1 MSSVITPI
9 LGHLSGLAQPVKSV
23 DLAKPAESTSNL
35 AQPVKSVDITK
46 PAESTSTLT
55 KAVKSVDQTKLAES
69 TSDLTKAV
77 KSGWRQGLFYFDDCT
92 ILSTPYCLIMYT
104 LLFANNCG
112 LFVVAAKQNNC
123 LYRDLTEPVKSI
135 LLWSGKTS

>member
-23 DLAKPAESTSNL
+23 DL
-35 AQPVKSVDITK
+35 TK

-55 KAVKSVDQTKLAES
+55 KAVKSIDQTKLAES
-69 TSDLTKAV
+69 TCDLTKAV
-77 KSGWRQGLFYFDDCT
+77 KSGWRQGLFCFDDCT

-112 LFVVAAKQNNC
+112 LFCFGDCTISNCNLLFDNVHLIVCEQLRFVCGCRKTKQ
-123 LYRDLTEPVKSI
+123 LFVL
-135 LLWSGKTS
+135 